1 MGFKLRSGN
10 GPLAFKNMGSS
21 PAKGWGDIF
30 GGANKQANEMAKQTP
45 KINTIE
51 IDESK
56 NERVKLGSS
65 RPNGE
70 DAVTKTT
77 DKKGEVKTKAF
88 KNDASEPAADPNKG
102 KHKDQIKKQAKLD
115 KITARRE
122 RKGKEGLTD
131 RQMKL
136 KEQTNKTGEEYM
148 ADKTAKKDADRRR
161 ASEIMIGI
169 SKNFDPNSQFKSLAE
184 QEAQSS
190 TTKRRNQN
198 IEDYETGKNKELEL
212 DNEPSNKT
220 NTDGTAKIAKST
232 AQKVDDE
239 EAVKAG
245 TKVKNSDGTYS
256 PSSPAEY
263 KRKK

>member
-1 MGFKLRSGN
+1 MPNFQKSKGFQLKSGN
-10 GPLAFKNMGSS
+10 KAKAPFKMMGSSS

-45 KINTIE
+45 KIKTTK

-77 DKKGEVKTKAF
+77 SKKGEVKTKAF
-88 KNDASEPAADPNKG
+88 KNDASEPATDPNKG
-102 KHKDQIKKQAKLD
+102 KHKDQIKKQARLD

-136 KEQTNKTGEEYM
+136 KEQTSQTGEEYM
-148 ADKTAKKDADRRR
+148 ADKTAKKDARNKK
-161 ASEIMIGI
+161 ASEILIGT
-169 SKNFDPNSQFKSLAE
+169 SKMLDENSQFKSLAE
-184 QEAQSS
+184 QEAASA
-190 TTKRRNQN
+190 TTERKQQN
-198 IEDYETGKNKELEL
+198 IEDYKTGKNKELEL
-212 DNEPSNKT
+212 DDELSNKT
-220 NTDGTAKIAKST
+220 NTDGTAKITKST
-232 AQKVDDE
+232 AEKVDE
-239 EAVKAG
+239 ENAAKA
-245 TKVKNSDGTYS
+245 KVEADNQ
-256 PSSPAEY
+256 
-263 KRKK
+263 

>member
-21 PAKGWGDIF
+21 PAKQSSSF
-30 GGANKQANEMAKQTP
+30 GPSTFGLEKGL
-45 KINTIE
+45 
-51 IDESK
+51 
-56 NERVKLGSS
+56 LG
-65 RPNGE
+65 
-70 DAVTKTT
+70 
-77 DKKGEVKTKAF
+77 
-88 KNDASEPAADPNKG
+88 G
-102 KHKDQIKKQAKLD
+102 K
-115 KITARRE
+115 
-122 RKGKEGLTD
+122 KEGGLVS
-131 RQMKL
+131 
-136 KEQTNKTGEEYM
+136 EENRINP
-148 ADKTAKKDADRRR
+148 KKDATDLGAKDRKIVAKAPDKKEVPKKHRDQVKKAEKITKLEGKEAKRDAKRADGKKVFLGNLKKKNNANKREKLQTEVDKTSEQYVADKAAKKESDRRR

-220 NTDGTAKIAKST
+220 NTDGTAKITRST

-239 EAVKAG
+239 KAVEAG